1 MSLSRRARGAEAEEA
16 ACDYLV
22 ARGFRVL
29 ERNVRLGALELDVV
43 AVEGS
48 VLAFVEVRSR
58 ARGGRVSPFESVT
71 REKRARLVRAAEAYL
86 RAHPEHLEER
96 RVRFDV
102 VAVHRAADGALDVEL
117 ARGAFTAT

>member
-1 MSLSRRARGAEAEEA
+1 MTASRRARGDEAEEA

-29 ERNVRLGALELDVV
+29 ARNVRLGALEIDVV
-43 AVEGS
+43 AADGD

-58 ARGGRVSPFESVT
+58 QRGGRVGPFESVT
-71 REKRARLVRAAEAYL
+71 ATKRSRIVRAAEAYL
-86 RAHPEHLEER
+86 RAHPEHAQER

-102 VAVHRAADGALDVEL
+102 VAVHRGTRGELEVEL
-117 ARGAFTAT
+117 ARGAFTAS